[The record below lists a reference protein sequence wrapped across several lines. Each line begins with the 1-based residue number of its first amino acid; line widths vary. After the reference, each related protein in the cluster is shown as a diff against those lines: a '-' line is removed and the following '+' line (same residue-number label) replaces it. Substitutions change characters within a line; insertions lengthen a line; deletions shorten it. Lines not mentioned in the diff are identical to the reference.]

1 MSDCNHDDMPEM
13 PEPTEHDVWD
23 QLYRERDYERARAD
37 SLAAELEEYRI
48 RLAGALVAA
57 DGGGPEHFDNPNVWE
72 SVRTCPTIAK
82 VRQIRAERD
91 SLTASITAA
100 CAGTGCVNAHEL
112 AETLRQARA
121 DRDVLVDA
129 ATHAKDLL
137 DAITPDRNCSCHLG
151 APCSDCVDN
160 SENREI
166 IEELKNALTR
176 AGGGE

>member
-1 MSDCNHDDMPEM
+1 MSEYKLGEVC
-13 PEPTEHDVWD
+13 EHG
-23 QLYRERDYERARAD
+23 
-37 SLAAELEEYRI
+37 
-48 RLAGALVAA
+48 RLARSC
-57 DGGGPEHFDNPNVWE
+57 DDCWHIKE
-72 SVRTCPTIAK
+72 IA
-82 VRQIRAERD
+82 RLTAERD
-91 SLTASITAA
+91 ELTASITAA
-100 CAGTGCVNAHEL
+100 CEGTGCVNAHEL
-112 AETLRQARA
+112 AEALRQARA

-166 IEELKNALTR
+166 IEELKNALTS